1 MRWTGRPVTR
11 PWLVKSS
18 RGLSPHERLILEA
31 VPLEIQ
37 KDPEE
42 IGYQLDAGTELKS
55 KTIALFGP
63 E

>member
-1 MRWTGRPVTR
+1 M
-11 PWLVKSS
+11 KSS